1 MDVFGGAPRFL
12 AYPRTFVVPSGAD
25 AVLKCQISGDPRPT
39 VIWERGTTL
48 INPMGRY
55 QVLEDGIIYSLIISQ
70 VTVADSGQYICKA
83 KNSIGET
90 YAAATLKVEQVN
102 GDDGGFAGEDNQ
114 PLFLINPL
122 SVKVSRGDNVA
133 FNCKISGKPRPVVV
147 WEKDGKKLN
156 EIFESTHFAVGY
168 EDGNWY
174 YLKIF
179 SSRPPDGGV
188 YICRARNNF
197 GETVA
202 AAVLLVD
209 AVARGQ
215 RDEMANGPSR
225 NCYSPT
231 RLDSHLPIHKWHG
244 HHYEKRHKHRHR
256 HHLEHDHWNVHQN
269 GEVIQPTK
277 AKVFSVNEG
286 KHAKFRCYVTGK
298 PKPEIIWKK
307 DGKVITSGRRHLL
320 YEDREGYFTLKVL
333 YCRQQDNG
341 LYVCAASNTAGQT
354 LSAVQ
359 LNVKEPT
366 IGFLTSLQDMEVNE
380 KEQAVLECEVPLESI
395 PATWYLEDRKL
406 QPSTKYSME
415 ELGTLRRLTIRDIS
429 MDDDGVYLCEMK
441 DGGRSV
447 AELAVRGRIVKRL
460 PRKLDVLEGENAAF
474 CVETEE
480 EEVEGLWYKDGHEL
494 KETPRTIL
502 KSFGKT
508 HILVF
513 VSVTPEDCG
522 FITFAIEDSRT
533 SSQLRVKSAKHCPPS
548 APLGVRMTS
557 EKANAALLTWYP
569 APDSRRN
576 PATGYI
582 IERQEVG
589 TEEWV
594 QCLTTDSASTV
605 EILGDSVPAEADY
618 KFRIFSAN
626 KYGKSG
632 QVEFPGVAH
641 LIPVARILTLL
652 KGVQVMEG
660 EGAEFVIELSA
671 SLLGSWFVNGA
682 PLQQNERF
690 TARHARSQH
699 SLFIGSAQLK
709 DSGTE
714 ISFVAHGVKDSAILH
729 VHLPPVRITKLSEDS
744 YQKFVMPSDTIVL
757 YCEVSRPSAPVC
769 WLKDGKEVVPSEGV
783 MIQSEANM
791 RRLVIYSAKLSDS
804 GEYVCDASDDALT
817 FSVNVAEP
825 PVQILNI
832 YDGTH
837 YDHQSYE
844 RIVLTCQLSRASA
857 EVRWYKDGLEVEE
870 SERVSIESDG
880 IYRRLIIHSARLEDS
895 GEYSCDAVD
904 DSIFYDV
911 KVTDLPAKIVRPSN
925 SFVELR
931 FLTSERV
938 VLRCELSRPNAEVRW
953 FKDGLEVEV
962 TELLRTEADGV
973 IRRLVIPNPSLEDS
987 GEYICD
993 TTDDSVTFDV
1003 IVSEP
1008 PVSLICP
1015 NKAPMLKIFRGD
1027 PITLECE
1034 ASRANAEVKW
1044 FKNDVEVEEGE
1055 GLAVEEEGVYRRLV
1069 VRSAKLEHTGKYICD
1084 ASDDYVEFNVQVSEA
1099 PVKILCLADLRTDYR
1114 CSTGDDVV
1122 LECELS
1128 RADGTV
1134 KWYKDG
1140 EKIVDNDRVCLEE
1153 EGAFRSLVILNA
1165 EAKDSGEY
1173 LCVSKNDSI
1182 IFHVYVEE
1190 PPVSIT
1196 GNTETPEHHS
1206 LVASDDLVLA
1216 CEVSRSN
1223 ASVKWY
1229 KDGVEL
1235 VPDERVCV
1243 EERGLVRQLVIH
1255 GVQSCDSG
1263 EYVCD
1268 ALDDKMVTTV
1278 TVEEPPVR
1286 ILNKEDGK
1294 DPIEVLEG
1302 ESVVLTALVSRANAS
1317 IQWLKNW
1324 RNVSSMSRCYTNSE
1338 GTSRTLTLKQLELT
1352 DSGVFTC
1359 DAQDDEMHFTL
1370 QVKEAPL
1377 RFANKRDCPEEV
1389 CVTETENAVL
1399 MAVLTKEK
1407 GEVKWYRHQNQ
1418 VFNGQGKYELRQEG
1432 RVHSLMVQNVARE
1445 DAGMYNCVTQDDQLL
1460 FDVSVKELALRFVSG
1475 MSDVR
1480 AQKDETVTLR
1490 CELCKAR
1497 GDVMWRKD
1505 GEEIQP
1511 SRRRVIKAEGRER
1524 SLTVV
1529 KVGVDDMGE
1538 YACESKDDR
1547 TVAHLT
1553 VEIPR
1558 VVEFISE
1565 LHNVAVLEGEDASF
1579 KCVVSSDDVIL
1590 TWHWKGTEIPVG
1602 DKFLILRNGLCHTLV
1617 IRSCQISDSGKVT
1630 ADAEGVISKAN
1641 LQVQEAQVVFTKK
1654 LQNVTAEEKEDVT
1667 LEAEVSAESGEVQWM
1682 KQGVVIQQGAKFELQ
1697 ESGRTC
1703 RLLIR
1708 NLEFADRGNYRCET
1722 LHDKTQARLT
1732 VEPRKISVRKP
1743 LADMKTF
1750 EKEAAT
1756 FQVELSHADV
1766 EGVWLKDGIRLKPGS
1781 NIRIS
1786 TSRRLHSL
1794 TLSELTLEDSGYITF
1809 NADGARSNACLT
1821 IKETP
1826 VMILRELQDVS
1837 IPESLGATFECELS
1851 RLNAEVKWYK
1861 EGEEIKPGKNY
1872 RIYSMGRRRIM
1883 QISKCRLEDSGA
1895 YTCDAGDCRTSARLQ
1910 VLKLKLKLVKGLED
1924 VDIRENDNAVF
1935 VCEVSQ
1941 EDLKGEWF
1949 KNGEKI
1955 RPTSTIKIRQ
1965 EGTKHFLL
1973 ICNVRAEDAG
1983 EIKFVAKE
1991 IESTATLE
1999 VDELPIRIVKPL
2011 RDKTAFEKHRVI
2023 LECKMSKPKARV
2035 RWYRGETEIFPSQKY
2050 EICNEDC
2057 YRKLIIHDVTF
2068 EDEDTYTCNAFDDQS
2083 SARLLVEEQAI
2094 LVVRE
2099 LQSVDVSA
2107 PEEARFEC
2115 ELSMP
2120 VIRPPQWSLNGE
2132 VLQNGAPGVRIESMG
2147 RVHRLILQQTT
2158 SAMSGLVKFT
2168 TGKAR
2173 SKAQLTVRDT

>member
-1 MDVFGGAPRFL
+1 HFL
-12 AYPRTFVVPSGAD
+12 
-25 AVLKCQISGDPRPT
+25 
-39 VIWERGTTL
+39 
-48 INPMGRY
+48 
-55 QVLEDGIIYSLIISQ
+55 
-70 VTVADSGQYICKA
+70 
-83 KNSIGET
+83 
-90 YAAATLKVEQVN
+90 
-102 GDDGGFAGEDNQ
+102 
-114 PLFLINPL
+114 
-122 SVKVSRGDNVA
+122 
-133 FNCKISGKPRPVVV
+133 
-147 WEKDGKKLN
+147 
-156 EIFESTHFAVGY
+156 
-168 EDGNWY
+168 
-174 YLKIF
+174 
-179 SSRPPDGGV
+179 
-188 YICRARNNF
+188 
-197 GETVA
+197 
-202 AAVLLVD
+202 
-209 AVARGQ
+209 
-215 RDEMANGPSR
+215 
-225 NCYSPT
+225 
-231 RLDSHLPIHKWHG
+231 
-244 HHYEKRHKHRHR
+244 
-256 HHLEHDHWNVHQN
+256 
-269 GEVIQPTK
+269 
-277 AKVFSVNEG
+277 
-286 KHAKFRCYVTGK
+286 
-298 PKPEIIWKK
+298 
-307 DGKVITSGRRHLL
+307 
-320 YEDREGYFTLKVL
+320 
-333 YCRQQDNG
+333 
-341 LYVCAASNTAGQT
+341 
-354 LSAVQ
+354 
-359 LNVKEPT
+359 EPT

-1190 PPVSIT
+1190 PPV
-1196 GNTETPEHHS
+1196 
-1206 LVASDDLVLA
+1206 
-1216 CEVSRSN
+1216 
-1223 ASVKWY
+1223 
-1229 KDGVEL
+1229 
-1235 VPDERVCV
+1235 
-1243 EERGLVRQLVIH
+1243 
-1255 GVQSCDSG
+1255 
-1263 EYVCD
+1263 
-1268 ALDDKMVTTV
+1268 
-1278 TVEEPPVR
+1278 R

-1460 FDVSVKELALRFVSG
+1460 FDVSVKV
-1475 MSDVR
+1475 
-1480 AQKDETVTLR
+1480 
-1490 CELCKAR
+1490 
-1497 GDVMWRKD
+1497 
-1505 GEEIQP
+1505 
-1511 SRRRVIKAEGRER
+1511 
-1524 SLTVV
+1524 
-1529 KVGVDDMGE
+1529 
-1538 YACESKDDR
+1538 
-1547 TVAHLT
+1547 
-1553 VEIPR
+1553 PR

-1809 NADGARSNACLT
+1809 NADETSCVYRFSVSLFS
-1821 IKETP
+1821 ETP

-2083 SARLLVEEQAI
+2083 SARLLVE
-2094 LVVRE
+2094 
-2099 LQSVDVSA
+2099 
-2107 PEEARFEC
+2107 
-2115 ELSMP
+2115 
-2120 VIRPPQWSLNGE
+2120 
-2132 VLQNGAPGVRIESMG
+2132 
-2147 RVHRLILQQTT
+2147 
-2158 SAMSGLVKFT
+2158 
-2168 TGKAR
+2168 GK
-2173 SKAQLTVRDT
+2173 